1 VKPAPPDPA
10 ALAIGPAFLASFSLL
25 RQRPVV
31 LPALGAAIVLSLVS
45 VCCGIGLL
53 TTPWF
58 LCELFA
64 TQLTQFTGKP
74 AFHSVSWL
82 PAGSILLG
90 AVLLVVG
97 VASLTLVGAGAELPA
112 EVTPVSGV
120 TTLMR
125 SSGFYA
131 CISGTAALLLIVPV
145 LYAPLAL
152 IERRA
157 GFADALLE
165 SVRIVM
171 RRGVWANLWLSLVA
185 HLVQSSPLLLAAIWA
200 AYGTRSLVPQALL
213 IAAPLLAVS
222 VPLGQGMIVW
232 SYVGLRSD
240 ASPPAPSTP
249 PPPRTAAALR
259 MISRW
264 TFIWSLVVALPIVAL
279 LLLGLSLI
287 RPSTLGL
294 GAAPDG
300 ELVAD
305 LVPKG
310 REVRQA
316 TLESTSLEIST
327 NGTWA
332 KVVAADGGG
341 TGELRLR
348 DVGAVTRVRVVRVR
362 DTFAIEVRQGA
373 TSSLT
378 FIDRAGVRLDDDLR
392 ARLSDRV
399 SGRGALFVLLF
410 PFVATLWTVPVL
422 HRLGRVQLAF
432 RKYPDRRP
440 GEAVLDSALRR
451 SVQRTRLFVALL
463 LPLDLFALGL
473 GVHALGFW

>member
-1 VKPAPPDPA
+1 
-10 ALAIGPAFLASFSLL
+10 
-25 RQRPVV
+25 
-31 LPALGAAIVLSLVS
+31 
-45 VCCGIGLL
+45 
-53 TTPWF
+53 
-58 LCELFA
+58 
-64 TQLTQFTGKP
+64 
-74 AFHSVSWL
+74 
-82 PAGSILLG
+82 
-90 AVLLVVG
+90 
-97 VASLTLVGAGAELPA
+97 
-112 EVTPVSGV
+112 
-120 TTLMR
+120 
-125 SSGFYA
+125 
-131 CISGTAALLLIVPV
+131 
-145 LYAPLAL
+145 
-152 IERRA
+152 
-157 GFADALLE
+157 
-165 SVRIVM
+165 
-171 RRGVWANLWLSLVA
+171 
-185 HLVQSSPLLLAAIWA
+185 
-200 AYGTRSLVPQALL
+200 VPQALL

-240 ASPPAPSTP
+240 ASPPAPSMP

-287 RPSTLGL
+287 RPSTLGV

-300 ELVAD
+300 ELVAE
-305 LVPKG
+305 LVPEG

-327 NGTWA
+327 NGRWA

-362 DTFAIEVRQGA
+362 DTFAVEVRQGA

-378 FIDRAGVRLDDDLR
+378 WIDRAGVRLDDDLR